1 MSGTARTALDADAAR
16 VCSGKTLRGGITLIV
31 ELHATP
37 SIFPLWPWRTVS
49 CANKDELTSGGSTWS
64 FYLAVVFAVLFCV
77 VWTITLNGWRVA

>member
-1 MSGTARTALDADAAR
+1 
-16 VCSGKTLRGGITLIV
+16 
-31 ELHATP
+31 
-37 SIFPLWPWRTVS
+37 VS